1 MPPKKM
7 TKEEQQKDLKR
18 NVEMTEHR
26 IPIEDLIKDLGTDV
40 DKGLTMTQYT
50 AKAAQVGLNMLTP
63 PAEMN
68 IVLKFILSL
77 TDFFSMLLWGGG
89 ALCFVGYGMEGAM
102 DYLYLGIVLFVV
114 VFATGVFGFIQ
125 NQKSDN
131 LMKSFANMLPPKVS
145 PNEANEANEA
155 PPPTTRILYSHM
167 FGSHLGP
174 RQERQPDL
182 PRARAQP
189 RPWRHRR
196 GQRR

>member
-145 PNEANEANEA
+145 PN
-155 PPPTTRILYSHM
+155 
-167 FGSHLGP
+167 
-174 RQERQPDL
+174 
-182 PRARAQP
+182 
-189 RPWRHRR
+189 
-196 GQRR
+196 